1 MSTSRYEPWTVLNQ
15 LQRHLNNYL
24 DGDSSS
30 DANAS
35 SSATADWI
43 PPADIEEYADRF
55 VLKIDIPGV
64 DPGTVDITLDQG
76 VLSVVGN
83 RGRDQAERDVQR
95 VRNERPD
102 GRFHRRFSL
111 PETVDSS
118 AVRAAGKNGV
128 LQIVIPKQ
136 PKAQPQRI
144 KVAMEG

>member
-1 MSTSRYEPWTVLNQ
+1 MNMSRYEPWTVLNQ
-15 LQRHLNNYL
+15 LQRHLNTYL
-24 DGDSSS
+24 DGERSS
-30 DANAS
+30 DDNAS

-43 PPADIEEYADRF
+43 PPADIEEYTDRF

-64 DPGTVDITLDQG
+64 DPNTVDITLDQG
-76 VLSVVGN
+76 VLSVGGN
-83 RGRDQAERDVQR
+83 RGRDAAERDVQR

-111 PETVDSS
+111 PETVDSN

-144 KVAMEG
+144 KVALEG